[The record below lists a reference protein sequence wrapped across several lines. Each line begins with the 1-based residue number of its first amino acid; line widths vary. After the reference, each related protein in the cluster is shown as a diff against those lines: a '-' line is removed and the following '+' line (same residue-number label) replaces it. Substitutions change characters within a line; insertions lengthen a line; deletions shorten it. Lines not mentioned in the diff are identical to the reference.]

1 MLIFLL
7 NFIPV
12 TSCKE
17 IGRNIDNK
25 FENDPFIMLKPG
37 DILMIHEPRYD
48 DTILGLC
55 YWSHC
60 LIFVGNDEFI
70 DATGRFGVRSSP
82 VEKVKNRDNFDNYA
96 ILRVKGNYDVTKVI
110 DFVEDKIGYPYDFRY
125 LLSPKKQINASKGEE
140 GYGYTCTELI
150 WAAYKATVDINI
162 DSNGR
167 GWITPWEM
175 YTNKNIEVLY
185 VQNPAAVVLKGI
197 KLLFVLLTS

>member
-1 MLIFLL
+1 M
-7 NFIPV
+7 
-12 TSCKE
+12 SSRE
-17 IGRNIDNK
+17 IGINMDK
-25 FENDPFIMLKPG
+25 FNMLKPG

-48 DTILGLC
+48 RTILGIS
-55 YWSHC
+55 YWTHC
-60 LIFVGNDEFI
+60 LIFVNNDEFI
-70 DATGRFGVRSSP
+70 DATGRYGVRISTL
-82 VEKVKNRDNFDNYA
+82 EKVKNRDNFDNYA

-110 DFVEDKIGYPYDFRY
+110 DFVEDKIGYPYDFRGWY
-125 LLSPKKQINASKGEE
+125 FPDKQINPQKGEK

-175 YTNKNIEVLY
+175 YTNKNIDVLY
-185 VQNPAAVVLKGI
+185 VQNPAAVVLKGV